1 MDFRRTT
8 RPASRR
14 WNERAGSGA
23 IFMVRGTACF
33 WVRSQKG
40 GCTMKKRMGVPPTLS
55 FIPFIL
61 QVLSPLFVAPLC
73 RTGKTR
79 GDDSDPPRNGG
90 GMRSRVAGMCTMPA
104 TPSSWGRYRRH

>member
-1 MDFRRTT
+1 MNG
-8 RPASRR
+8 P
-14 WNERAGSGA
+14 N
-23 IFMVRGTACF
+23 RGRFSWYEGPHAF
-33 WVRSQKG
+33 GYAVKRG
-40 GCTMKKRMGVPPTLS
+40 GCTMKKRMGVPPTLF

-61 QVLSPLFVAPLC
+61 QILSLLFVAPLC